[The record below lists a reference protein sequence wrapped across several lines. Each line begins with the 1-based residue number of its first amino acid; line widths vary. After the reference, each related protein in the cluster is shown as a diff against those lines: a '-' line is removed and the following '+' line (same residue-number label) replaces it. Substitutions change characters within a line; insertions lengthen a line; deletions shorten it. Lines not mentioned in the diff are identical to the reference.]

1 MRQGKILIMHNRHVR
16 SIASLRR
23 SLRRFSFAILAL
35 GFLASAG
42 VGVCSGAQ
50 GDAGAAPSGGCT
62 LKNHVY
68 HCDGAALQKALT
80 DATTVRIETH
90 DVDGPAQ
97 GALKSLLTKKLGK
110 KVVTEDGAPADLV
123 FLLIPTEAEG
133 VVNSPG
139 NSDLGTLRIYTVAA
153 DGGWGHLL
161 WAETYSGQQ
170 DMEWPAVVHG
180 LIQQFQADFHI
191 K

>member
-1 MRQGKILIMHNRHVR
+1 MMGMAFFVGI
-16 SIASLRR
+16 
-23 SLRRFSFAILAL
+23 
-35 GFLASAG
+35 G
-42 VGVCSGAQ
+42 VGVSAGAQ
-50 GDAGAAPSGGCT
+50 GDAGAAPSSGCT

-68 HCDGAALQKALT
+68 HCDGAAFQKALA

-90 DVDGPAQ
+90 YVDGPAQ

-110 KVVTEDGAPADLV
+110 KVVTEEGAPADLV

-139 NSDLGTLRIYTVAA
+139 NSDLGTLRVYTVKP
-153 DGGWGHLL
+153 DGGWGRLL

-170 DMEWPAVVHG
+170 DMEWPVVVHG
-180 LIQQFQADFHI
+180 LISQFQRDFQI

>member
-1 MRQGKILIMHNRHVR
+1 MRNRPFCP
-16 SIASLRR
+16 IASLLLR
-23 SLRRFSFAILAL
+23 SLLRTSYLILVL
-35 GFLASAG
+35 VLLASFG
-42 VGVCSGAQ
+42 VGALAVAQ
-50 GDAGAAPSGGCT
+50 SDAGAAPSGGCT

-68 HCDGAALQKALT
+68 HCDGAALQKALA

-90 DVDGPAQ
+90 YVDGPAQ

-110 KVVTEDGAPADLV
+110 KVVTEEGAPADLV

-139 NSDLGTLRIYTVAA
+139 NSDLGTLRVYTVKP
-153 DGGWGHLL
+153 DGGWGRLL

-170 DMEWPAVVHG
+170 DMEWPVVVHG
-180 LIQQFQADFHI
+180 LISQFQRDFQI

>member
-1 MRQGKILIMHNRHVR
+1 MKNRLFLR
-16 SIASLRR
+16 IASLLG
-23 SLRRFSFAILAL
+23 SLPRFSFAMLVLA
-35 GFLASAG
+35 FLVSVG
-42 VGVCSGAQ
+42 VGTPAGAQ
-50 GDAGAAPSGGCT
+50 GDATPASSGGCT

-68 HCDGAALQKALT
+68 HCDGAAFQKALA

-97 GALKSLLTKKLGK
+97 GALKSLLTRKLGK
-110 KVVTEDGAPADLV
+110 KVVTEEGAPADLV
-123 FLLIPTEAEG
+123 FLLIPVEGSG
-133 VVNSPG
+133 VVNMSTG
-139 NSDLGTLRIYTVAA
+139 DLGTLRIYTVAA

-180 LIQQFQADFHI
+180 LIAQFQSDFHI